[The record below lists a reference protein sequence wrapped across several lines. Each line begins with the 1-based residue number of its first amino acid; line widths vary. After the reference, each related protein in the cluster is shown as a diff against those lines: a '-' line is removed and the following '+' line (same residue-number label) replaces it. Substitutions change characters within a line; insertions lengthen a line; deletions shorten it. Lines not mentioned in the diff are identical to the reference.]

1 MCTNVGDPML
11 PNLHSG
17 TGVLA
22 FFPNMTTP
30 GNPKNEKWQSLVIL
44 LSETDS
50 GQCLQ
55 FDGWLCAP
63 RKCQK

>member
-22 FFPNMTTP
+22 FFPNMTKP
-30 GNPKNEKWQSLVIL
+30 WEIQKNETWQSLVIL
-44 LSETDS
+44 LNETDS
-50 GQCLQ
+50 VQCLQ
-55 FDGWLCAP
+55 I
-63 RKCQK
+63 